1 MYQSQKRLIGL
12 IKDAIRLENHVVT
25 AATKRITCAKDYGT
39 EQICIFIKTGY
50 MVGEKTINEVISEHD
65 LAEWV
70 AEFKSGEPVI
80 KSKKII
86 VKEILEEDA
95 KQTTEK
101 TEKPNLMS
109 SNNEKPKENE
119 NNFDSMR
126 SILFESMRK
135 VNEDKMNLD
144 KAKAVSLLGQTIIN
158 SAKVEN
164 EFLKLSNSKNTPSI
178 YQ

>member
-1 MYQSQKRLIGL
+1 MTFEELEF
-12 IKDAIRLENHVVT
+12 KDAYSNKYGKD
-25 AATKRITCAKDYGT
+25 ARISHYIYYNGT

-65 LAEWV
+65 LASWV
-70 AEFKSGEPVI
+70 AEFKSSEPVI
-80 KSKKII
+80 KHKKTI
-86 VKEILEEDA
+86 VKEVIEEDT
-95 KQTTEK
+95 KQTKK
-101 TEKPNLMS
+101 TEKINFMS
-109 SNNEKPKENE
+109 NEQLKGKE

-126 SILFESMRK
+126 RILFESMRK
-135 VNEDKMNLD
+135 VNDGSMNLE

-164 EFLKLSNSKNTPSI
+164 EFLKLSKSKNTPSI